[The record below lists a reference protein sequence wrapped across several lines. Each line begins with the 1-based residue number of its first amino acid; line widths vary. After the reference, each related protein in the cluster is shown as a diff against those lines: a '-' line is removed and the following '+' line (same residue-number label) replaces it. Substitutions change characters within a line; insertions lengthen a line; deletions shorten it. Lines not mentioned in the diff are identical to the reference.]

1 MIISIFI
8 AQLKAKRYYV
18 RKVAKKLLQDY
29 ERDLSSNT
37 THVTKRKLSEGTIL
51 DMISDSKKHKTMISL
66 NSLKS
71 SQHRIQ
77 LTQKV

>member
-1 MIISIFI
+1 LIISIFI

-29 ERDLSSNT
+29 EKELSSNT

-71 SQHRIQ
+71 LQHRIQ
-77 LTQKV
+77 LT